1 MAKDGLTGGLNFSQG
16 RELFEGIDL
25 SGSKNKPKNP
35 SNSLSQA
42 AQQISQSIGKAEKE
56 TVSALAATEPTDQLG
71 RVLKQ
76 LAESVSGRNNSDG
89 NTQDKENRIAKAF
102 FDARQRILETE
113 KYALTIA
120 QEGLGPESP
129 ISQIAAGRQSA
140 TSLQEAMSSPLPS
153 PDPVTPEG
161 VVQIGKDSL
170 TKAGGEIKAAL
181 NLLESTTEP
190 RTIPPILRAL
200 IDAISPE
207 NTRSTAKSDSLIGEV
222 EKETRLKIS
231 EVIEREGGARFKDG
245 ILENGRL
252 TDIAPLVTAINF
264 INSASSSLWGL
275 QESDETKRDL
285 KRYKEL
291 GDGNVSTG
299 RRFALVT
306 TAINR
311 YLDFKQINYT
321 GRLTGEKQKIDL
333 ARKLISHTGSDP
345 INSLTNSELEGL
357 TNSGGLA
364 RGGFIDWVL
373 KVTLNAV
380 NDNKSQANS
389 IGLSSYDDLLRLFN
403 NIQSLTVTP
412 PRPE

>member
-1 MAKDGLTGGLNFSQG
+1 
-16 RELFEGIDL
+16 
-25 SGSKNKPKNP
+25 
-35 SNSLSQA
+35 
-42 AQQISQSIGKAEKE
+42 
-56 TVSALAATEPTDQLG
+56 
-71 RVLKQ
+71 
-76 LAESVSGRNNSDG
+76 
-89 NTQDKENRIAKAF
+89 
-102 FDARQRILETE
+102 
-113 KYALTIA
+113 
-120 QEGLGPESP
+120 
-129 ISQIAAGRQSA
+129 
-140 TSLQEAMSSPLPS
+140 
-153 PDPVTPEG
+153 
-161 VVQIGKDSL
+161 
-170 TKAGGEIKAAL
+170 
-181 NLLESTTEP
+181 
-190 RTIPPILRAL
+190 L

-275 QESDETKRDL
+275 QESDETNRDL
-285 KRYKEL
+285 KRYREL